1 MSNIDILA
9 KLDQADEIFS
19 LPQTLLEVLQEV
31 ENDDWSAKSMAAI
44 ITKDPGL
51 TARVLKM
58 ANSSF
63 YFRGS
68 EISSV
73 NRAVLVLGASMVKC
87 LALSVAIFNPPKEL
101 KKKARFDIRNLYTHY
116 LSTAIAARQIAEKT
130 GFAKT
135 EEAFTAGLLHDI
147 GMIYILKV
155 APVEYADILKRHES
169 GKDLIKMERE
179 MFDTDHAEIGYLI
192 SRKWKLPAGL
202 QNAIGNHHRITGY
215 DKYDSYDKLDQI
227 VALANLINR
236 HVFSSSGVYVEES
249 IQQISNLLNSLDL
262 DQDAI
267 SEINDKNLQETFKA
281 AQHIGIEIG
290 DPVTLIEKA
299 NQQIMR
305 SYLTIESLFKERQEL
320 SKQIIEEEHKLGAMK
335 SKNIAVATL
344 SHYINN
350 AATAISGRIQ
360 LMGMLIKNG
369 KIIDKEGKLEQA
381 LGIIDTSLTK
391 ILAVLVELKSLT
403 SLDDVKFYNDSSTI
417 NIDENIAHRLK
428 TMKKVLE

>member
-19 LPQTLLEVLQEV
+19 LPQTLLEILQEV

-63 YFRGS
+63 YSRGN

-87 LALSVAIFNPPKEL
+87 LALSVAIFNPPREL
-101 KKKARFDIRNLYTHY
+101 KDKGGFDIRTLYTHF
-116 LSTAIAARQIAEKT
+116 LSTAIAARQLAEKT
-130 GFAKT
+130 GFAKS

-147 GMIYILKV
+147 GVIYILKV
-155 APVEYADILKRHES
+155 SPMEYADILKEHES
-169 GKDLIKMERE
+169 GKDLVKMERE
-179 MFDTDHAEIGYLI
+179 LFDTDHAEIGYLI
-192 SRKWKLPAGL
+192 SRKWKLPASL

-215 DKYDSYDKLDQI
+215 DSHASYDRLDQI

-236 HVFSSSGVYVEES
+236 HVFSHSGAYIEES
-249 IQQISNLLNSLDL
+249 MQQISNLLKSLNL
-262 DQDAI
+262 EQDII
-267 SEINDKNLQETFKA
+267 SDINDKNLQETFNA

-290 DPVTLIEKA
+290 DPITLIEKA
-299 NQQIMR
+299 NRQIMR

-320 SKQIIEEEHKLGAMK
+320 SKQILEEEHKIGAMQ

-360 LMGMLIKNG
+360 LMGMMIKNG
-369 KIIDKEGKLEQA
+369 KIVDNEGKLNQA
-381 LGIIDTSLTK
+381 LEVIDASLTK
-391 ILAVLVELKSLT
+391 ILAVLAELKSLT
-403 SLDDVKFYNDSSTI
+403 SLEDVKFYNDSSTI
-417 NIDENIAHRLK
+417 NIDDSIAHRLK
-428 TMKKVLE
+428 TMKKILQ

>member
-19 LPQTLLEVLQEV
+19 LPQTLLEILQEV

-44 ITKDPGL
+44 ISRDPGL

-63 YFRGS
+63 YSRGA
-68 EISSV
+68 EISTV

-87 LALSVAIFNPPKEL
+87 LALSVAIFNPVGEI
-101 KKKARFDIRNLYTHY
+101 KKKLDFDIRSLYTHY
-116 LSTAIAARQIAEKT
+116 LSTAIGARQLAEKT

-155 APVEYADILKRHES
+155 APAEYVDLLKQYEHGE
-169 GKDLIKMERE
+169 DLVKLERE
-179 MFDTDHAEIGYLI
+179 LFDTDHAEVGYLI

-202 QNAIGNHHRITGY
+202 QNAIGNHHRIT
-215 DKYDSYDKLDQI
+215 SYDNFSSYEKLDQI

-236 HVFSSSGVYVEES
+236 HVFSSSGCYVEEN
-249 IQQISNLLNSLDL
+249 IQQISNLLKSLDL
-262 DQDAI
+262 DEDI
-267 SEINDKNLQETFKA
+267 ITEINDRNLQETFKA
-281 AQHIGIEIG
+281 AEHIGMEIG
-290 DPVTLIEKA
+290 DPMTLLEKA
-299 NQQIMR
+299 NRQIMR
-305 SYLTIESLFKERQEL
+305 SYLTVESLFKERQEL

-360 LMGMLIKNG
+360 LMEMLLKND
-369 KIIDKEGKLEQA
+369 KIIDKDGKLAPA
-381 LGIIDTSLTK
+381 LEIIDASLTK
-391 ILAVLVELKSLT
+391 ILAVLAELKSLT
-403 SLDDVKFYNDSSTI
+403 SLDDVKFYKDSSTI
-417 NIDENIAHRLK
+417 NIDENISQRLK
-428 TMKKVLE
+428 TMKKVMG